1 MVPLSFFV
9 TLKTTM
15 NIPEDIPVIQVAKTV
30 CQQLKSHGFEGFLIG
45 GSIRDII
52 LGIQSTDCDIASN
65 AKPEDIESIFENTL
79 PTGKRFGTITVLITH
94 DHKKYPVQ
102 ITTYRS
108 EDHYT
113 NQRHPDKVAFETS
126 LDKDVKRRDFTCNA
140 LAYNP
145 LESELHDYVG
155 GLDDIHHQCLRVVGD
170 AEKRFSED
178 SLRVWRCCR
187 FLAQLQFTCEH
198 KTWAALCECSSG
210 LEMPA
215 AERVTQELQKL
226 MCSKKPSLGLQALQE
241 SGLGE
246 RILEGYNTLKKEIFK
261 DCDGLPKSSRWAHV
275 LTPIDEDKRFQYLRF
290 SKKEKNWIQALIS
303 VGGDSEKARF
313 SIKELAVTAKDI
325 QENNIH
331 GVQIGKMQ
339 KALLAYVLE
348 DLSRNKKAI
357 LVEFINKNKSL
368 L

>member
-1 MVPLSFFV
+1 M
-9 TLKTTM
+9 
-15 NIPEDIPVIQVAKTV
+15 
-30 CQQLKSHGFEGFLIG
+30 
-45 GSIRDII
+45 
-52 LGIQSTDCDIASN
+52 
-65 AKPEDIESIFENTL
+65 
-79 PTGKRFGTITVLITH
+79 
-94 DHKKYPVQ
+94 
-102 ITTYRS
+102 
-108 EDHYT
+108 
-113 NQRHPDKVAFETS
+113 AFEAS

-170 AEKRFSED
+170 AEQRFSED

-187 FLAQLQFTCEH
+187 FLAQLQFTCEP
-198 KTWAALCECSSG
+198 KTWEALCECSPR

-226 MCSKKPSLGLQALQE
+226 MSATKPSLGLQALQE

-246 RILEGYNTLKKEIFK
+246 RVLEGYSAIKKEIFK
-261 DCDGLPKSSRWAHV
+261 ACDGLPKTSRWAHL
-275 LTPIDEDKRFQYLRF
+275 LTAIDEDKRFQYLRF
-290 SKKEKNWIQALIS
+290 SKKEKNWIQVLIS

-325 QENNIH
+325 QENAIQ
-331 GVQIGKMQ
+331 GVQIGQMQ

-348 DLSRNKKAI
+348 DLSRNKKET
-357 LVEFINKNKSL
+357 LMNFIKKNKSL